1 MVKYG
6 IQKLTAVA
14 LLAALV
20 GCSEPPAETGTQT
33 EVDLD
38 TAMVDGATATLAEQ
52 ASQLAEMDK
61 MIRSM
66 VGTAQASSYQQ
77 CRLLAVGSRSC
88 GGPEYYIA
96 YSTESVDEATLL
108 KLAEDYAELKQ
119 AVDAEQN
126 IVGTCE
132 VLPEPK
138 LVYVDGFCRA
148 APASTM

>member
-6 IQKLTAVA
+6 IQKLTAVG
-14 LLAALV
+14 LLAALI
-20 GCSEPPAETGTQT
+20 GCSEPPAETGTST
-33 EVDLD
+33 EVDLAA
-38 TAMVDGATATLAEQ
+38 AMVDGANATLAEQ

-77 CRLLAVGSRSC
+77 CRLLAVGSRPC

-132 VLPEPK
+132 VIPEPK
-138 LVYVDGFCRA
+138 LVYVDGYCRA